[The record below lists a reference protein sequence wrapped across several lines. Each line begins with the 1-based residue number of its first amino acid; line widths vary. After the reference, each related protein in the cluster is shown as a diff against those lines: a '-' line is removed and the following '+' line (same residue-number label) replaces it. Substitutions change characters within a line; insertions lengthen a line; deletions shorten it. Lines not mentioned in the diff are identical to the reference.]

1 LKSLCVLLL
10 TALLAAAQRAKPVF
24 DPETKEGLLIQHI
37 QQERDRAE
45 KLRYLEQFA
54 VQFPTHPAIA
64 WVYDQLQPVYLEVK
78 EYDQAM
84 RLGGLL
90 LAIEPGN
97 IEAAKIALRAAEGKR
112 DPQTLQRWA
121 ERSWDIAAK
130 RPQDPEAKQLQVFAE
145 FCLHAAAIENPDAK
159 ARIALLQ
166 NLDRR
171 NPRSAFAASLPG
183 ELYQA
188 YVQAGEN
195 DRAIDIADR
204 ALHND
209 PNNVDMLLAVAQH
222 HFRREDARDRDKVVQ
237 YTTQLVRV
245 LETKPRPEY
254 VKEEDW
260 AARKAQ
266 VLGMANYMGGVSS
279 SLLNQHGK
287 ADTMLRAAL
296 PYIKDNQPMLAAALY
311 LLGLANY
318 RLAESGVRGRAVD
331 ALRFTRQC
339 AAIRSSYQEQALK
352 NIEAIKSEYNLQ

>member
-10 TALLAAAQRAKPVF
+10 AAVLAVAQRAKPVF

-37 QQERDRAE
+37 QQERDRTE
-45 KLRYLEQFA
+45 KLHYLEQFA

-90 LAIEPGN
+90 LALEPGN
-97 IEAAKIALRAAEGKR
+97 LEAAKIALRAAEAKR
-112 DPQTLQRWA
+112 DPQILQRWA
-121 ERSWDIAAK
+121 ERSWDAAAK
-130 RPQDPEAKQLQVFAE
+130 RPQDPEAKQLQTYAE
-145 FCLHAAAIENPDAK
+145 FCLHAAAIANPDPK
-159 ARIALLQ
+159 ARITLLQ
-166 NLDRR
+166 SLDRR

-183 ELYQA
+183 DLYAA
-188 YVQAGEN
+188 YVQIGDN
-195 DRAIDIADR
+195 DRAMEIADR
-204 ALHND
+204 ALRND
-209 PNNVDMLLAVAQH
+209 PNNVDMLIGVAQH
-222 HFRREDARDRDKVVQ
+222 HFRREDSRDKVLQ

-245 LETKPRPEY
+245 LETKPRPEH
-254 VKEEDW
+254 VKEEEW
-260 AARKAQ
+260 AVRKAQ
-266 VLGMANYMGGVSS
+266 MLGMANYMGGVSA

-296 PYIKDNQPMLAAALY
+296 PYLKDNQTMLAPALY

-352 NIEAIKSEYNLQ
+352 NIEAIKSEYNLQQ